1 MKRRECFAMTTGR
14 SPIRTGMR
22 VVGDD
27 GQQVGQVRDVHDFD
41 FIMTR
46 SGKPPLY
53 VPFEAVEQVSDDLVV
68 LNIPAK
74 RVDIGDWAEAST
86 EE

>member
-1 MKRRECFAMTTGR
+1 MTTGR
-14 SPIRTGMR
+14 SPIRTGMQ
-22 VVGDD
+22 VVGED
-27 GQQVGQVRDVHDFD
+27 GRQVGQVRDVHNFD

-74 RVDIGDWAEAST
+74 EVATEDWAEAST
-86 EE
+86 E

>member
-1 MKRRECFAMTTGR
+1 MTTGR

-22 VVGDD
+22 VVGED

-46 SGKPPLY
+46 PGKPPLY

-68 LNIPAK
+68 LNIPAN
-74 RVDIGDWAEAST
+74 RVDTEDWAEAST
-86 EE
+86 E